1 MTEPTHT
8 AASDQQVLIT
18 RIFDAPRE
26 QVFAAWTDPDQVA
39 AWYGPQHF
47 DTPRETVLIE
57 PRVGGRYELTM
68 VEHGTGREHPVR
80 YEIVELV
87 EPELIVL
94 RGEPMPEMGLPD
106 GTVTRVELHD
116 HGPKTRMTLSD
127 GPYPAPVGGHA
138 EAGWS
143 AAFDKLARVIVAGRR
158 SG

>member
-87 EPELIVL
+87 EPEL
-94 RGEPMPEMGLPD
+94 RGNCHARGVPRPRRQDARDPRRRPVPRERARRG
-106 GTVTRVELHD
+106 RVERSRFRQARRARRRV
-116 HGPKTRMTLSD
+116 GMATRLTD
-127 GPYPAPVGGHA
+127 PG
-138 EAGWS
+138 
-143 AAFDKLARVIVAGRR
+143 
-158 SG
+158 